1 MFRYCSIILW
11 FAVAALVALGLV
23 MLASISTWVKD
34 VETPYYYLQR
44 QSVMAGVGLVAA
56 LIATFVEPSWLRKYW
71 PWMLLAI
78 CVLLALCFVPG
89 IGKEV
94 LGSKRWIRVPG
105 IGQFQPSE
113 LARPVCMIALAGW
126 FARWQSETK
135 TFFRG
140 FFCPGILLAAP
151 LLLIAAETDVGSALS
166 ISVAIAAVM
175 FCMGTRPLYLLPTAT
190 IAISGAAWF
199 VRNNENRW
207 SRIQAWLDLEGNALG
222 KGMQQWRALLAF
234 GNGGPSGVGLGN
246 SSEKLGL
253 MAFPHAD
260 FIFPVIGEELGLYAT
275 LGVVLCYVLIAV
287 CGAAIAIQASTV
299 FEKGLA
305 IGLTTML
312 VVPAMVNI
320 AVTTAVFPNDGLPL
334 PFVSFGGSSIIFSL
348 ATVGLL
354 IGIHRRAIPRET
366 TADLRAGRQQK
377 SFAIKL

>member
-23 MLASISTWVKD
+23 MLASISAWVKD
-34 VETPYYYLQR
+34 VETPYYFLHR
-44 QSVMAGVGLVAA
+44 QSIMVGVGLVLA
-56 LIATFVEPSWLRKYW
+56 LIAIKVEPSFMRKLW
-71 PWMLLAI
+71 PWMLLGV

-94 LGSKRWIRVPG
+94 LGSKRWIRFPG

-113 LARPVCMIALAGW
+113 LARPVCMIVLAGW
-126 FARWQSETK
+126 FARWQTETRTLLK
-135 TFFRG
+135 G
-140 FFCPGILLAAP
+140 FIVPGCLLAAP
-151 LLLIAAETDVGSALS
+151 LLLIAAETDVGTALS
-166 ISVAIAAVM
+166 VSVATAAVM
-175 FCMGTRPLYLLPTAT
+175 FCMGTRMLYLVPTAT
-190 IAISGAAWF
+190 LAISGACWF

-207 SRIQAWLDLEGNALG
+207 SRIQAWLDLEANAQG
-222 KGMQQWRALLAF
+222 KGMQQWRSLLAF
-234 GNGGPSGVGLGN
+234 GNGGPTGVGLGN

-253 MAFPHAD
+253 LTFPHAD

-287 CGAAIAIQASTV
+287 CGAAISIQANTV
-299 FEKGLA
+299 FERALA
-305 IGLTTML
+305 IGLTMML

-334 PFVSFGGSSIIFSL
+334 PFVSFGGSSIVFSL
-348 ATVGLL
+348 VTVGIL
-354 IGIHRRAIPRET
+354 IGIHRRAVPQE
-366 TADLRAGRQQK
+366 AVENVRALNLQK